1 MRFKAN
7 YIIIPLATI
16 ATMAVGGLVTAAGM
30 GWYRSI
36 NLPAFTPAGGF
47 IGGVWTVLFILTAI
61 SALISINKGWG
72 RRRTGIAAV
81 FIANALLNVFW
92 SVLFFGLHLVGPAV
106 WEAGLLGLSVLV
118 LIVLIWPI
126 SKFAAWLLVPYL
138 AWVGFATFLT
148 YSVMILN

>member
-16 ATMAVGGLVTAAGM
+16 ATMVAGGLVTYFNM

-36 NLPAFTPAGGF
+36 NLPTFTPSGGF
-47 IGGVWTVLFILTAI
+47 IGAVWTVLFILTAI
-61 SALISINKGWG
+61 SALIAMSKAWG
-72 RRRTGIAAV
+72 RRKTGIGAALV
-81 FIANALLNVFW
+81 VNALLNVFW
-92 SVLFFGLHLVGPAV
+92 SVLFFGLHLLGPAV
-106 WEAGLLGLSVLV
+106 WEAGLLGISVLV
-118 LIVLIWPI
+118 LIVMIWPI

-148 YSVMILN
+148 YSVMRLN